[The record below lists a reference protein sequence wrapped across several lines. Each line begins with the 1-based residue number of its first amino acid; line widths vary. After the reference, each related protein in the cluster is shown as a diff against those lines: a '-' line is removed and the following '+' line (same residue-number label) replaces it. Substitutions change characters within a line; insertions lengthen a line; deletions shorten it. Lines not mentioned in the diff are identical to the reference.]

1 MNIEA
6 DTVPDF
12 IRERAPQP
20 PASDLIVIDARV
32 PLNSLI
38 KTLSDGGFTV
48 INDRTGKLVITCWPA
63 DYRAQFEERTE

>member
-1 MNIEA
+1 MNIDA

-32 PLNSLI
+32 PLNGLL
-38 KTLSDGGFTV
+38 KALSDGGFAV
-48 INDRTGKLVITCWPA
+48 INDRSGRLVVTHWPQ
-63 DYRAQFEERTE
+63 DYRVQVEERTE